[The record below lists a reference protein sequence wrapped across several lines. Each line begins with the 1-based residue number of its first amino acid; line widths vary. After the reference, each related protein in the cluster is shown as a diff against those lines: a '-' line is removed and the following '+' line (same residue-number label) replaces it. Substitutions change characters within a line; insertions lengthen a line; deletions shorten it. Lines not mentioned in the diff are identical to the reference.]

1 MQYMTIGL
9 KRKVSLILLPIDDF
23 TGRIIKGSKLRVYL
37 TENNIS
43 SIRKQDGYHVFCN
56 LSGSEA
62 EICLEGPLY
71 QKQILR
77 LPIGL
82 EKPKVYPVRML
93 PGTAYPLPEG
103 TTIIRGTLPEGGV
116 LKLFTLGQKRAYK
129 LLHDYDPHIQ
139 GESLSLF
146 RSFEMFLEGKTMC
159 IRDKERQHEFFK
171 ITERKGDICTMEH
184 PLSQTYRKIGTSVY
198 PVYEIT
204 GKEDGEFC
212 LPIKGLSGEEIG
224 GIGFLT
230 MAGKEEKTCEITLTV
245 GKENRITEDMWKE
258 EI

>member
-23 TGRIIKGSKLRVYL
+23 TGRIIKGSGLRVYFK
-37 TENNIS
+37 EDNIS

-77 LPIGL
+77 LPIGQ
-82 EKPKVYPVRML
+82 EQAKVYPVRMI
-93 PGTAYPLPEG
+93 PGIAYPLPKG
-103 TTIIRGTLPEGGV
+103 TTIVSGTLPEGGV
-116 LKLFTLGQKRAYK
+116 LRLVIFGKKNSCK
-129 LLHDYDPHIQ
+129 LLCDYDPGMQ
-139 GESLSLF
+139 GEGLSLF
-146 RSFEMFLEGKTMC
+146 QPFEMFLEGKTMC
-159 IRDKERQHEFFK
+159 IRNKEKNHEFFK
-171 ITERKGDICTMEH
+171 IMNQKDNICIPEH
-184 PLSQTYRKIGTSVY
+184 PLSKAYQKIGTDVY

-204 GKEDGEFC
+204 SREDGEFR
-212 LPIKGLSGEEIG
+212 LPIKGLAGEET
-224 GIGFLT
+224 GIGFL
-230 MAGKEEKTCEITLTV
+230 MRESKEEKTCEITLIA
-245 GKENRITEDMWKE
+245 GKENHITEDMWKE

>member
-9 KRKVSLILLPIDDF
+9 KRKVSLALLPIDDF
-23 TGRIIKGSKLRVYL
+23 TGSIIQGSQLRVYL
-37 TENNIS
+37 KKENIP

-71 QKQILR
+71 QKQVLS
-77 LPIGL
+77 LPIGQ

-93 PGTAYPLPEG
+93 PGAAYPLPEG
-103 TTIIRGTLPEGGV
+103 TTIVSGTLPEGGA
-116 LKLFTLGQKRAYK
+116 LRLFASGQKRGCK
-129 LLHDYDPHIQ
+129 LLHDYDPNMQ

-146 RSFEMFLEGKTMC
+146 QPFEIFSTGKTMC
-159 IRDKERQHEFFK
+159 IRDEEKNHEFFK
-171 ITERKGDICTMEH
+171 ITDRKGNICILEH
-184 PLSQTYRKIGTSVY
+184 PLSKAYRKIGTDIY

-204 GKEDGEFC
+204 GGEGGEFR
-212 LPIKGLSGEEIG
+212 LPISGLTGEEV
-224 GIGFLT
+224 GIGYLIR
-230 MAGKEEKTCEITLTV
+230 AGKEEKTCEIALMA
-245 GKENRITEDMWKE
+245 GEENRITGDMWRE

>member
-37 TENNIS
+37 TEDNIP

-62 EICLEGPLY
+62 EVCLEGPLY

-77 LPIGL
+77 LPIGQGKL
-82 EKPKVYPVRML
+82 QIYPVRML
-93 PGTAYPLPEG
+93 PGIAYPLPEE
-103 TTIIRGTLPEGGV
+103 TTIISGTLPEGGV
-116 LKLFTLGQKRAYK
+116 LRIFTLGKKRECK
-129 LLHDYDPHIQ
+129 LLCDYDPGIQ
-139 GESLSLF
+139 GECLSLF
-146 RSFEMFLEGKTMC
+146 QSFEMSLEGKTMC
-159 IRDKERQHEFFK
+159 IRDKEKNHEFFK
-171 ITERKGDICTMEH
+171 ITEHKGNICIPER
-184 PLSQTYRKIGTSVY
+184 PLSKTYQKIGTGVY

-204 GKEDGEFC
+204 GGEDGEFRI
-212 LPIKGLSGEEIG
+212 PISGLTGEEV
-224 GIGFLT
+224 GIGYLLR
-230 MAGKEEKTCEITLTV
+230 AGKEEKTCEIALMA
-245 GKENRITEDMWKE
+245 GKENRIMEDMWRE